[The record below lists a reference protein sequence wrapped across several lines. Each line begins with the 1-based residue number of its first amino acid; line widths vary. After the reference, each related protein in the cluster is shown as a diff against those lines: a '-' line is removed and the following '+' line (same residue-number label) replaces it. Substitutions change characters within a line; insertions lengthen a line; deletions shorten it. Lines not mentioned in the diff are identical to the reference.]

1 LTVSVGPRGRSG
13 GLSLGALRPEGLAK
27 DPAYAK
33 LIANTAT
40 IAQLT
45 GRNITVG
52 VDL

>member
-1 LTVSVGPRGRSG
+1 MAGCY
-13 GLSLGALRPEGLAK
+13 ALRQYGKAQEGLAK

-33 LIANTAT
+33 LMANTAA

-45 GRNITVG
+45 GRNIAVG